1 MTTTYTWSANVL
13 ITGQGLHDAR
23 GAHRATLPAS
33 EAELK
38 AAVARDV
45 AKRHRCTASDVLVLD
60 FTYSEVPA

>member
-13 ITGQGLHDAR
+13 VTGQGLHDAR
-23 GAHRATLPAS
+23 GAHRAALPAT
-33 EAELK
+33 EDELK

-45 AKRHRCTASDVLVLD
+45 AKRHDCPASDVLVLD

>member
-13 ITGQGLHDAR
+13 ITGHGLHDAR
-23 GAHRATLPAS
+23 GAHRAKLPAS

-38 AAVARDV
+38 AAVARDI
-45 AKRHRCTASDVLVLD
+45 AKRHRCTATDVDVLE